1 MDKVSL
7 AGLVLDLGQELE
19 LELVQGK
26 DLELGSVPVQESV
39 SGQA

>member
-7 AGLVLDLGQELE
+7 AGLVLDLGQE